1 MKNKREKAITLI
13 ALVIT
18 IIILIIL
25 AGITINLLLGKNGL
39 IERTR
44 EGKIKTE
51 VSREKEILQMSLSAI
66 QAENEG
72 NLLFD
77 EITLLDKIKNYEKN
91 VEVTKSGKNMYLV
104 KYNDSNREYEVYS
117 NGEIDK
123 ATEKVIDKN
132 PGEFEGEGTE
142 TNPYLIQS
150 IEDLVALS
158 NKVNAGENYEDKYFK
173 IENDLNF
180 ISKNSYVNPDRT
192 DYGDINE
199 DNTTQT
205 LMEEL
210 TTGKGFKPIGCII
223 DRNTTNLFSGN
234 IDGNNKTIKNLYI
247 GNRNYAGLIGVASNV
262 KISRLSIDNMSN
274 IGTLSYRSGIL
285 AYLESGTCTIENC
298 KVTGKNSIEQ
308 ASDCGGIIGNIG
320 NAESVLI
327 RDCTSKLNINSVN
340 SGGIVGSISS
350 CQSIK
355 IENCINLGDLNY
367 MYNAGIVGGISYG
380 NEIEIVDCT
389 NYGNMEG
396 RGYMAGIMSYT
407 KFKNTTIKNCC
418 NVGTIKN
425 KDNIIQEGW
434 AGILGIAMGNEKVLV
449 EKCYNIGNIKGGYNV
464 AGIIGK
470 GNDES
475 KTIINNCYNN
485 GTIEGQQYVIGGIL
499 GSTGTVTNSY
509 NRGKIIANAQQPRR
523 IGGIAG
529 GYANIENCYNIGS
542 INSVVP
548 KNGSA
553 QYIGGIIGNTNK
565 NTIKNSYNFG
575 NITLEEVT
583 TTNYNKG
590 GIVGYEENDST
601 FENEYYL
608 EKTADIGIGN
618 KEKDETG
625 KIESINTEESLLNL
639 MKNKLLSQEEWKEDE
654 DSGYPI
660 LSWQ

>member
-1 MKNKREKAITLI
+1 MEEN
-13 ALVIT
+13 
-18 IIILIIL
+18 
-25 AGITINLLLGKNGL
+25 
-39 IERTR
+39 
-44 EGKIKTE
+44 
-51 VSREKEILQMSLSAI
+51 KEILLTQEGYDNLEKELEHLKTEKRTEIAERIKVALGFGDLSENSEYDEAKNA

-308 ASDCGGIIGNIG
+308 ASYCGGIIGNIG

-350 CQSIK
+350 CQS
-355 IENCINLGDLNY
+355 
-367 MYNAGIVGGISYG
+367 
-380 NEIEIVDCT
+380 
-389 NYGNMEG
+389 
-396 RGYMAGIMSYT
+396 
-407 KFKNTTIKNCC
+407 
-418 NVGTIKN
+418 
-425 KDNIIQEGW
+425 
-434 AGILGIAMGNEKVLV
+434 
-449 EKCYNIGNIKGGYNV
+449 
-464 AGIIGK
+464 
-470 GNDES
+470 
-475 KTIINNCYNN
+475 TIINNCYNN

-601 FENEYYL
+601 FENVYYL